1 MDKRFIVTSIVKEE
15 LKARSGLGT
24 ISTEALDW
32 VNDQVSGI
40 LDVCAATGRRT
51 PGTRTRFTPRGIHPA
66 KRTPDAADQRSH
78 RLLGGRPARG
88 RPRYSGAHE

>member
-32 VNDQVSGI
+32 VNEQVSGI
-40 LDVCAATGRRT
+40 LDVCASTGRRT
-51 PGTRTRFTPRGIHPA
+51 PGGRLMAPPEAAGTAAAPA
-66 KRTPDAADQRSH
+66 APAA
-78 RLLGGRPARG
+78 GNPV
-88 RPRYSGAHE
+88 